1 MTALI
6 DADVGEGSRIRDCG
20 LLIFP
25 LRSVYLLLNST
36 TSFVCPSKICAIMD
50 SIRLSKVGG
59 GAWIGAEIDDYNIGD
74 EE

>member
-1 MTALI
+1 L
-6 DADVGEGSRIRDCG
+6 
-20 LLIFP
+20 P
-25 LRSVYLLLNST
+25 LNST